1 MPVPVLPEVPP
12 LVPPVPE
19 VEGLVVVDGLV
30 VLLPLPTPVELEP
43 VPVLLPALLSCW
55 RRQSS
60 FAVPVRPTQLVL
72 EPELELVLGLLLAP
86 DEVLSLGLVVEDVL
100 GLLLDPAELLS
111 LGLVVLEPE
120 LGLLL
125 MLGLVLLP
133 LVLVESLPAAIAR
146 PVIPRNA
153 AATAAPRIFCF
164 IFESPCKGL
173 GWTTPAL

>member
-111 LGLVVLEPE
+111 LGLVVLE
-120 LGLLL
+120 LGLLA
-125 MLGLVLLP
+125 P
-133 LVLVESLPAAIAR
+133 LLVESLPAAIAR

>member
-1 MPVPVLPEVPP
+1 MLPEVPP

-125 MLGLVLLP
+125 MLGLLAP
-133 LVLVESLPAAIAR
+133 LLVESLPAAIAR

>member
-1 MPVPVLPEVPP
+1 MLPEVPP

-111 LGLVVLEPE
+111 LGLVVLE
-120 LGLLL
+120 LGLLA
-125 MLGLVLLP
+125 P
-133 LVLVESLPAAIAR
+133 LLVESLPAAIAR

>member
-1 MPVPVLPEVPP
+1 M
-12 LVPPVPE
+12 
-19 VEGLVVVDGLV
+19 VDGLV

-125 MLGLVLLP
+125 MLGLLAP
-133 LVLVESLPAAIAR
+133 LLVESLPAAIAR